1 MDFLL
6 DTLPVELSY
15 LKFLADVESEVNSE
29 TVTDQHIEEQLVPP
43 TFLEILQKM
52 RESYLLW
59 RKMMEKYW

>member
-1 MDFLL
+1 
-6 DTLPVELSY
+6 VELSY

-52 RESYLLW
+52 RESYLS
-59 RKMMEKYW
+59 EFPSDTEQP